1 MFRKCKNLK
10 ETHKILSNEQ
20 VNEKHNNNKK
30 KKIRTT
36 IGKQRKNY
44 GTAIKAH

>member
-20 VNEKHNNNKK
+20 VNEKHKKKK